1 MAKGK
6 LTDKER
12 AFIDTYLTNGFR
24 KEQAYLS
31 VWNCAESTAHG
42 QAYYTFNRP
51 EVQEY
56 LEKRKAE
63 IYHNVSVDAEM
74 VMSKLAEIAFSE
86 KGDSDYT
93 TKDKL
98 KALDLLQKQLGL
110 QKQKLEADIDG
121 KTEINIQID

>member
-6 LTDKER
+6 LSDKER
-12 AFIDTYLTNGFR
+12 AFIDVYLTNGFR
-24 KEQAYLS
+24 KADAYMS
-31 VWNCAESTAHG
+31 VWDCAESTART
-42 QAYYTFNRP
+42 QAYITFKRP

-63 IYHNVSVDAEM
+63 IYHNVAVDAEM

-110 QKQKLEADIDG
+110 QKQKLEADVNTDIV
-121 KTEINIQID
+121 INIEE

>member
-12 AFIDTYLTNGFR
+12 AFIDAYLTNGFR
-24 KEQAYLS
+24 KCDAYMS
-31 VWNCAESTAHG
+31 VWNCAYSTAHT
-42 QAYYTFNRP
+42 QCYITFKRP

-63 IYHNVSVDAEM
+63 IYHNVSGDAEM

-110 QKQKLEADIDG
+110 QKQKLEADVNTDIV
-121 KTEINIQID
+121 INIED

>member
-6 LTDKER
+6 LSDKER

-31 VWNCAESTAHG
+31 VWNCAQSTAHA
-42 QAYYTFNRP
+42 QCYYTFNRP

-110 QKQKLEADIDG
+110 QKQKLEADVNTDIV
-121 KTEINIQID
+121 INIEE

>member
-31 VWNCAESTAHG
+31 VWNCAQSTAHV
-42 QAYYTFNRP
+42 QCYYTFNRP

-63 IYHNVSVDAEM
+63 IYHNVAVDAEM

-110 QKQKLEADIDG
+110 QKQKLEADVNTDIV
-121 KTEINIQID
+121 INIEE

>member
-1 MAKGK
+1 MANGK

-12 AFIDTYLTNGFR
+12 AFIDAYLTNGFR

-31 VWNCAESTAHG
+31 VWNCAKSTAHV
-42 QAYYTFNRP
+42 QCYLTFKRP

-63 IYHNVSVDAEM
+63 IYHNISVDAEM

-110 QKQKLEADIDG
+110 QKQKLEADVNTDIV
-121 KTEINIQID
+121 INIED

>member
-6 LTDKER
+6 LSEKER

-24 KEQAYLS
+24 KKDAYLAI
-31 VWNCAESTAHG
+31 WNCAESTART

-56 LEKRKAE
+56 LNERKAD
-63 IYHNVSVDAEM
+63 IYKGITVDAEM
-74 VMSKLAEIAFSE
+74 VLNKLAAIAFAE
-86 KGDSDYT
+86 KGDSQYT
-93 TKDKL
+93 TKDQL

-110 QKQKLEADIDG
+110 QKAKLEAEVNTDIVV
-121 KTEINIQID
+121 NIEE

>member
-1 MAKGK
+1 M
-6 LTDKER
+6 
-12 AFIDTYLTNGFR
+12 
-24 KEQAYLS
+24 
-31 VWNCAESTAHG
+31 
-42 QAYYTFNRP
+42 
-51 EVQEY
+51 QEY

-110 QKQKLEADIDG
+110 QKQKLEADVNTDIV
-121 KTEINIQID
+121 INIEE

>member
-24 KEQAYLS
+24 KSEAYMS
-31 VWNCAESTAHG
+31 VWNCAFSTART
-42 QAYYTFNRP
+42 QAYITFKRP

-56 LEKRKAE
+56 LEKRKEE
-63 IYHNVSVDAEM
+63 IYHNVAVDAEM

-86 KGDSDYT
+86 KEDTTYT

-110 QKQKLEADIDG
+110 QKQKLEADVNTDIV
-121 KTEINIQID
+121 INIEE

>member
-24 KEQAYLS
+24 KEKAYIE
-31 VWNCAESTAHG
+31 VWGCAESTAHV
-42 QAYYTFNRP
+42 QAYKTFKRP

-56 LEKRKAE
+56 LEQRKAE
-63 IYHNVSVDAEM
+63 IYHGVGIDAEM
-74 VMSKLAEIAFSE
+74 IMCKLAEIAFSE
-86 KGDSDYT
+86 KEDCYYT
-93 TKDKL
+93 AKEKL

-110 QKQKLEADIDG
+110 QKQKLEADVNTDIV
-121 KTEINIQID
+121 INIEE